1 MSSCVQYVK
10 MISSTFIYV
19 PVCYVEV
26 NHTLHIEKCDDGEV
40 EPLTLTKM
48 NKLNHFKIAST
59 LVKLRVHFFLVL
71 AIIFELYI

>member
-10 MISSTFIYV
+10 MIGSTFIYV
-19 PVCYVEV
+19 PVCCVEV

-48 NKLNHFKIAST
+48 NKIIL
-59 LVKLRVHFFLVL
+59 KLQVPW
-71 AIIFELYI
+71 